1 MFSIRP
7 MSMFSTDAAWEVT
20 ETGAA
25 AEGIF
30 DNPVESTTF
39 YEYNI

>member
-7 MSMFSTDAAWEVT
+7 MSIFSTDAAWEVK
-20 ETGAA
+20 ETGA

-39 YEYNI
+39 YEYNN

>member
-1 MFSIRP
+1 
-7 MSMFSTDAAWEVT
+7 MFSTDAARE
-20 ETGAA
+20 ERDTGAGGA

>member
-7 MSMFSTDAAWEVT
+7 MSIFSTDAAALEVT
-20 ETGAA
+20 ETGA

>member
-1 MFSIRP
+1 
-7 MSMFSTDAAWEVT
+7 MFSTDAARE
-20 ETGAA
+20 ERDTGAAGAAGA